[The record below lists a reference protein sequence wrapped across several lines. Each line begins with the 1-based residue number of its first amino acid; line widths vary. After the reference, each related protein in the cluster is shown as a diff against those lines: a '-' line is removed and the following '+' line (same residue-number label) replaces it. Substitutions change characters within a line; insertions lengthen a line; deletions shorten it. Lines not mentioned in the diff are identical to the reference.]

1 MLCHKEFEITMNE
14 RKELILTYARRR
26 GTFYEKNFEK
36 LLLDKVNISPLDFS
50 KPHFKIVASIL

>member
-1 MLCHKEFEITMNE
+1 MNE